1 MPIPEMQPV
10 PKAQITGLRRPSA
23 VSQVLR
29 ALSETPVGTET
40 WTLQGLPDGCSPFRV
55 RVAADRKTRERA
67 YRLAFRL
74 YLERGYV
81 SASQEA
87 RIVSAF
93 DLHPDTLTLLA
104 EDTNG
109 QELATVSLVFDSARG
124 LPSDEIFGEEL
135 GALRASNL
143 RLVEVTRLAISD
155 AYGPS
160 KALLIALFNLCFVF
174 GRRVM
179 NFDHSVIEV
188 NPRHVKYYSRMFHYE
203 ATGPLRA
210 CPRVNGA
217 PAQLLGLDL
226 AVYDREIRRVGG
238 QGVAAAERSLYAH
251 FHPPET
257 EQGMVRFLQ
266 SQQRPMSKGDARYFG
281 LTENIREVATAVGQA
296 SD

>member
-1 MPIPEMQPV
+1 MQESETLSAS
-10 PKAQITGLRRPSA
+10 KAQSIGPRRPSA

-29 ALSETPVGTET
+29 ALSETPVGTEA
-40 WTLQGLPDGCSPFRV
+40 WSLQGLPDGSLPFRV
-55 RVAADRKTRERA
+55 RVAADRRTRERA
-67 YRLAFRL
+67 YQLAFRL

-104 EDTNG
+104 EDING
-109 QELATVSLVFDSARG
+109 QDLATVSLVFDSARG

-135 GALRASNL
+135 GALRARNL

-210 CPRVNGA
+210 CPRVNDA

-226 AVYDREIRRVGG
+226 EVYDREIQRVGG
-238 QGVAAAERSLYAH
+238 QGAAASERSLYAH

-257 EQGMVRFLQ
+257 EQDMVRFLQ
-266 SQQRPMSKGDARYFG
+266 RQHRPMTNSEARYFG
-281 LTENIREVATAVGQA
+281 LTHNVRPVAAAVGQA